1 MSAAVGGLLTPLG
14 ATLLASLW
22 QGLVVG
28 VVAALALAF
37 ARRAAVRYRVACLAL
52 LALVVWP
59 ALTFVRVASAPAPGV
74 VREAAAEVPEGSLV
88 WPLLPS
94 DRLEAGA
101 EGSAARDQGAR
112 GAQASPSAPARRVGP
127 GWARLVPWLA
137 GLWLLGVVA
146 GLLRLTVGLTLVA
159 RLRRSARPVGAE
171 VDGQVARLARRLGLR
186 ARLAVLESGRLA
198 APVVVGVLRPAL
210 LLPVGLA
217 GSLPAAQFEAV
228 LAHELAHVLR
238 RDYLVNLLQRFAET
252 LMFHHP
258 VVWWLSGVVRA
269 EREHACD
276 AVAVRALG
284 GDPLPLA
291 RALAALEARRGS
303 APLLSMAV
311 VGRRAA
317 RGSLL
322 ARVQRLLAVPF
333 AGGGL
338 AARPALLLVGLAL
351 VAPVLAQVGDAAG
364 STAPAVAQD
373 TAFAPFELRYG
384 YLVGEAGPAELF
396 VSLDLAKYVPS
407 DVNSLVLRV
416 RDANGELLG
425 VFPEAGTLIPATGL
439 PVDPSR
445 AALLEVEMAAGSWSV
460 PLSPKAPPEGFGP
473 VGELRVE
480 DEAVAGG
487 AVLRWD
493 AVPGAAIYEV
503 RLYRTD
509 LADAGGETY
518 RTSEPWV
525 ALAGLV
531 AGEYAARIRA
541 FSVDPMVPRKSMTT
555 NVAEGEPALV
565 NLAETSRAGA
575 VSGSLRGRLLSA
587 SGPVAGERVVLWDHT
602 RTPDASGPQVSFP
615 LETVTTDSEGR
626 YRFDDLAPG
635 VYLVQYQGDW
645 PPRAEFVYPV
655 NVVYTT
661 SVAAGRETQ
670 PHDLYV
676 VPQLRLLTPPAP
688 ARTEPGEVEFEW
700 EPVADADHYVV
711 LLLDPTR
718 YNPGLWYPGW
728 VLDSVRVEEPRWTV
742 RLEAAQD
749 YEVVI
754 EARDAEGNLVGLR
767 RVEGATRGR
776 AQ

>member
-1 MSAAVGGLLTPLG
+1 MSAAAGGLLAHLG

-22 QGLVVG
+22 QGPVVG
-28 VVAALALAF
+28 AVAALALAF

-59 ALTFVRVASAPAPGV
+59 ALTFVRVALAPAPV
-74 VREAAAEVPEGSLV
+74 PLRAAAAEVPEGAPV
-88 WPLLPS
+88 GPLLPS
-94 DRLEAGA
+94 ERLEAGA
-101 EGSAARDQGAR
+101 EGSAAGDQGAR
-112 GAQASPSAPARRVGP
+112 GEQVSPSAPARRVGP

-146 GLLRLTVGLTLVA
+146 GLARLTVGLTLVA
-159 RLRRSARPVGAE
+159 RLRRSARPAGAE

-186 ARLAVLESGRLA
+186 TRLAVLESRRLA

-238 RDYLVNLLQRFAET
+238 RDYLVNLLQRVAET

-276 AVAVRALG
+276 EAAVRALD
-284 GDPLPLA
+284 GDPLPLV

-303 APLLSMAV
+303 APLLSMAAL
-311 VGRRAA
+311 GRRA
-317 RGSLL
+317 RGGALL
-322 ARVQRLLAVPF
+322 SRVRRLLGVPG
-333 AGGGL
+333 AGSGVGAWP
-338 AARPALLLVGLAL
+338 AARPALLLVGLAM
-351 VAPVLAQVGDAAG
+351 VAPVLAQVGDT
-364 STAPAVAQD
+364 TAPAVAQD
-373 TAFAPFELRYG
+373 AAFAPFELRYG

-407 DVNSLVLRV
+407 DVDAMVVRV
-416 RDANGELLG
+416 RDADGELLG
-425 VFPEAGTLIPATGL
+425 TFPEAGTLIPATGL

-445 AALLEVEMAAGSWSV
+445 AASLEVETAAGSWSV
-460 PLSPKAPPEGFGP
+460 PLDLTEPPAGFGP

-480 DEAVAGG
+480 GEAVAGG

-493 AVPGAAIYEV
+493 AVPGAALYEV

-509 LADAGGETY
+509 GGGGHTF
-518 RTSEPWV
+518 RASEPWV
-525 ALAGLV
+525 ALGGFIE
-531 AGEYAARIRA
+531 GEYEVRIRA
-541 FSVDPMVPRKSMTT
+541 FSVDPMVPKQLVAT
-555 NVAEGEPALV
+555 NVAEGERALV
-565 NLAETSRAGA
+565 DLAGTGRDGTAP
-575 VSGSLRGRLLSA
+575 GSLQGRLLSA
-587 SGPVAGERVVLWDHT
+587 YGPVAGEKVVLWDHT
-602 RTPDASGPQVSFP
+602 RAPDETGPQVSFP
-615 LETVTTDSEGR
+615 VATTTTDSDGR
-626 YRFDDLAPG
+626 YRFDGLAPG

-670 PHDLYV
+670 AHDLYV
-676 VPQLRLLTPPAP
+676 VPQLRLLSPPAP
-688 ARTEPGEVEFEW
+688 ARTEPGEVSFDW
-700 EPVADADHYVV
+700 EPVMGADHYVV
-711 LLLDPTR
+711 TRVDPTR
-718 YNPGLWYPGW
+718 YNTRLAYPGR
-728 VLDSVRVEEPRWTV
+728 VLDSVQVEEPSWTV
-742 RLEAAQD
+742 RLGPAQD
-749 YEVVI
+749 YGVVI